1 MKVPPQPTAHPVAQI
16 TEGFDAGRGQAQS
29 KIKNHAA
36 HTSAHGSL
44 RSDEVKNVVE
54 NEKSADLD
62 ESAQYNS
69 AKLFENSLIR
79 LNTHDTALMALADE
93 HIPSI
98 EKFGED
104 LQIAITAAWP
114 TRHGNRYEE
123 AHVLMLSWEGDNLG
137 VEQEIRR
144 LKHVFSVL
152 YRFDVQEFQI
162 PSKTPGKATT
172 SRISDFLE
180 NDSPSSLLIV
190 YYAGHARLSNQIN
203 EPPIWAA

>member
-1 MKVPPQPTAHPVAQI
+1 MPSPPTAHPLAPLA
-16 TEGFDAGRGQAQS
+16 EGFDAGRGQAQS
-29 KIKNHAA
+29 KIKNDHGARN
-36 HTSAHGSL
+36 SAHGSP
-44 RSDEVKNVVE
+44 RADEVKDFVK
-54 NEKSADLD
+54 NEESTNLDKSTQHNTAGPFD
-62 ESAQYNS
+62 
-69 AKLFENSLIR
+69 NSLIR

-104 LQIAITAAWP
+104 LQVAITAAWP

-123 AHVLMLSWEGDNLG
+123 AHVLLLSWEDDNLG
-137 VEQEIRR
+137 VEREIRR

-152 YRFDVQEFQI
+152 YRFDVQEFKI

-190 YYAGHARLSNQIN
+190 YCAGHAHLSNQIH